1 MSAVGRRSVLL
12 AVLLVIVLS
21 QGLAIAAE
29 PSYDDLRKAYDYDH
43 NAALNTEMGGE
54 LTANGQFVRIVFS
67 SLNDERVPAVI
78 ALPNSAQHGDGP
90 YPAVVFGHGLGG
102 SKDDPGYRMAASV
115 IVQAGYAVIM
125 IDYPFHG
132 ERAPKEGPTLSDP
145 ANLSPEDAGKLL
157 DLMVKGATQTVLDQ
171 RRAIDFLC
179 TRPELDK
186 ARIGYAGLSLGAILG
201 SVLAGVEDRL
211 ACAALVVG
219 GADWGKI
226 LSTSVLTSAARTAGA
241 FDPAAAA
248 EKLQG
253 ADPKYF
259 APHIGCPTLLL
270 FGGKDTVVPY
280 DPCGKLLSELV
291 SGDKTVHVY
300 ENSGHGL
307 EGQGDQFD
315 AVGRL
320 LAFFKERLHGK

>member
-1 MSAVGRRSVLL
+1 MVAIGRRPVLFVVLL
-12 AVLLVIVLS
+12 AIVLS
-21 QGLAIAAE
+21 QGSALAAE
-29 PSYDDLRKAYDYDH
+29 PSYDDLKKAYDYDH
-43 NAALNTEMGGE
+43 SAALNVEMGGE
-54 LTANGQFVRIVFS
+54 LKADGQFVRVVFS

-78 ALPNSAQHGDGP
+78 ALPNAAQHGDGP

-115 IVQAGYAVIM
+115 IVQAGCALIM
-125 IDYPFHG
+125 IDYPYHG
-132 ERAPKEGPTLSDP
+132 ERAPKDGPKLGDLAGLSAD
-145 ANLSPEDAGKLL
+145 DAAKLV

-171 RRAIDFLC
+171 RRAIDLLC
-179 TRPELDK
+179 TRPEIDK
-186 ARIGYAGLSLGAILG
+186 TRIGYAGVSLGAILG
-201 SVLAGVEDRL
+201 SVLCGVEDRL

-219 GADWGKI
+219 GADWGK
-226 LSTSVLTSAARTAGA
+226 LLGASALTAPVRNAGV

-248 EKLQG
+248 ERLQG

-259 APHIGCPTLLL
+259 APHIQCPTLLL

-280 DPCGKLLSELV
+280 DPCGKLLAELV
-291 SGDKTVHVY
+291 PGDKTIHVY

-307 EGQGDQFD
+307 EAQGDQFD

-320 LAFFKERLHGK
+320 LKFLKERLHAD